1 MNFKIQAGFI
11 GQSHDFPKDKSDG
24 FDEER
29 VDQRINDLSMSLP
42 GMFIDNDVVLN
53 EEVRNIIV

>member
-1 MNFKIQAGFI
+1 MNFKIQTGFI
-11 GQSHDFPKDKSDG
+11 GQSHDFPKDKPDG

-29 VDQRINDLSMSLP
+29 VDQRINNLSMSLP

-53 EEVRNIIV
+53 EEV